1 VCLVSCW
8 QAFSAAVLLF
18 EPFMVPAVLLAIFL
32 KNLFVQH
39 VKQDLLRAAVTDDA
53 DEVTAVSVYAVGL
66 LGLSL
71 YHNV

>member
-1 VCLVSCW
+1 
-8 QAFSAAVLLF
+8 
-18 EPFMVPAVLLAIFL
+18 MVPAVLLAIFL